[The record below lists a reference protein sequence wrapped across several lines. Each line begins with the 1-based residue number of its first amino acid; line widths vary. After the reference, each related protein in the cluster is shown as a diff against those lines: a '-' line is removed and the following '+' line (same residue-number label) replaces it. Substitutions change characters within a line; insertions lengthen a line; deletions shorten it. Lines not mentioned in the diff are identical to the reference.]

1 MSADASRK
9 WTRGVR
15 NSPLGALLVQNTV
28 TAVLAAN
35 LVAALQGHA
44 RGALAAE
51 VDDRGGVNGHG
62 VEPAALVAEG
72 VLGAHGGDLVGFTRH
87 IWYVGGFAGLC
98 EGRWAFVERTK
109 IRRWRLTG
117 DFLGCRRDSFSAAA
131 GRSEVLNN
139 VLQPR

>member
-1 MSADASRK
+1 M
-9 WTRGVR
+9 R
-15 NSPLGALLVQNTV
+15 NSPLGALLVQDTV
-28 TAVLAAN
+28 TAVLAAD

-87 IWYVGGFAGLC
+87 
-98 EGRWAFVERTK
+98 
-109 IRRWRLTG
+109 
-117 DFLGCRRDSFSAAA
+117 D
-131 GRSEVLNN
+131 
-139 VLQPR
+139 